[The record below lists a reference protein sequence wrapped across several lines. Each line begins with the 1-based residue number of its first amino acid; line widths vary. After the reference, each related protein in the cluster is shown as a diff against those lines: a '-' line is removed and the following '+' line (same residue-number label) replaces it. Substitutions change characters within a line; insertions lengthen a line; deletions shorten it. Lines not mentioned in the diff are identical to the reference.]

1 MIESRLAILKR
12 FFIGFYGL
20 INSTRKFTV
29 NFLFLLIVAAIA
41 FALIKSRPPVLE
53 GKTALVINFSG
64 QISEQRKGSL
74 RDSLL
79 GQAKEEESKKIL
91 LRDVLAALDNTAKD
105 PNISNIVLML
115 DDFEGAGLPTLREV
129 ASALD
134 RCKVAGKLVF
144 AWSSHYDQRQYYL
157 AAHATQIFMHPMG
170 MVYLQ
175 GYGGLRNY
183 YRSALD
189 RLGVSANLIRV
200 GTFKSAA
207 EPFIADG
214 PSAAAREAENYLY
227 QGLWATYLEGV
238 ETARRLPTGALMA
251 YINQS
256 AQHLEGAHGD
266 TAKVA
271 LAANLVDAL
280 KTADEFTK
288 FLIEKG
294 AKDGKGEDYR
304 QVSFDDYLKK
314 VTANNA
320 SKSIGVVIA
329 EGEIVDGDAPP
340 GTVGGRS
347 TAELVRQAREDEHI
361 KVIVLRV
368 NSPGGSVLGS
378 ELLRRELE
386 LTRSA
391 GKPVIVSMG
400 DVAASGG
407 YWISMASDEVIAD
420 PATITG
426 SIGVFALLPSV
437 DKAINKIG
445 IHVDGVT
452 TTWLGNAADP
462 RRPLDPR
469 VRAMLQA
476 EINHIYDNFTE
487 RVAQSQK
494 STSEKIDQVGQGRVW
509 SGAQAKDR
517 GLVDALGGFNEAIKQ
532 AALRSK
538 LGDDYDVVYFEA
550 ESGKL
555 ASLLDDFSS
564 SVTAILVKQ
573 FNLHVGPTGLGPWLG
588 RDIQSDFGW
597 LSEIGKPGKPFKVVA
612 HCLCVAP

>member
-1 MIESRLAILKR
+1 M
-12 FFIGFYGL
+12 
-20 INSTRKFTV
+20 
-29 NFLFLLIVAAIA
+29 
-41 FALIKSRPPVLE
+41 
-53 GKTALVINFSG
+53 
-64 QISEQRKGSL
+64 L
-74 RDSLL
+74 RIDSP
-79 GQAKEEESKKIL
+79 G
-91 LRDVLAALDNTAKD
+91 
-105 PNISNIVLML
+105 
-115 DDFEGAGLPTLREV
+115 GAV
-129 ASALD
+129 
-134 RCKVAGKLVF
+134 
-144 AWSSHYDQRQYYL
+144 
-157 AAHATQIFMHPMG
+157 
-170 MVYLQ
+170 
-175 GYGGLRNY
+175 
-183 YRSALD
+183 
-189 RLGVSANLIRV
+189 
-200 GTFKSAA
+200 SAA
-207 EPFIADG
+207 EDIRRAVLYC
-214 PSAAAREAENYLY
+214 RE
-227 QGLWATYLEGV
+227 QG
-238 ETARRLPTGALMA
+238 
-251 YINQS
+251 
-256 AQHLEGAHGD
+256 
-266 TAKVA
+266 K
-271 LAANLVDAL
+271 
-280 KTADEFTK
+280 
-288 FLIEKG
+288 
-294 AKDGKGEDYR
+294 
-304 QVSFDDYLKK
+304 
-314 VTANNA
+314 
-320 SKSIGVVIA
+320 VVIA
-329 EGEIVDGDAPP
+329 
-340 GTVGGRS
+340 
-347 TAELVRQAREDEHI
+347 
-361 KVIVLRV
+361 
-368 NSPGGSVLGS
+368 
-378 ELLRRELE
+378 
-386 LTRSA
+386 
-391 GKPVIVSMG
+391 SMG
-400 DVAASGG
+400 NVAASGG

-487 RVAQSQK
+487 RVAQSRK

-612 HCLCVAP
+612 HGLCVAP